1 MPLDD
6 HCRSW
11 IAQWDESD
19 QHRTG
24 TTGDK
29 HTSEWLFQEASRLG
43 ASAKIYEFPFIR
55 KKVRLAHLQTSDKRY
70 EGVPMFDGGT
80 TSESTDYWPL
90 SDTPAE
96 ESILVLDGS
105 RPSIPLDRARGMREL
120 NGIVVVSSLQVPG
133 IALINADSFEQPF
146 GPPVLQVPSEFR
158 SELLAAASSNED
170 AALTVVLEDQDT
182 TAANIEATIPGTR
195 SDLAPLVVMTPKSS
209 WYTST
214 AERIGG
220 IVCWLECIRH
230 FVEHPPLRDVIFTA
244 NTGHELG
251 HVGLSRFLSTNPHLV
266 TDAYLWV
273 HFGANFAATDSNVRL
288 QSSSEFHLLTMR
300 SMLEKHNITV
310 DSEARPGTRP
320 GGEARNI
327 FDGGGE
333 YVSILGSNQLFH
345 HPNDRFATNV
355 DLPRLVRIRSALVGC
370 VQRWAASV

>member
-11 IAQWDESD
+11 ITQWDSSD

-24 TTGDK
+24 TNGDR

-43 ASAKIYEFPFIR
+43 ARAKIYEFPFIR
-55 KKVRLAHLQTSDKRY
+55 KEVRLAFLQTSDKRY
-70 EGVPMFDGGT
+70 EGVPMFDGGA
-80 TSESTDYWPL
+80 TSESPDLWPL
-90 SDTPAE
+90 SGTPTE
-96 ESILVLDGS
+96 DSILVLDGS
-105 RPSIPLDRARGMREL
+105 RPGIPLDSARRMREL
-120 NGIVVVSSLQVPG
+120 RGIVVVSSLQIPG
-133 IALINADSFEQPF
+133 IALLNADSFERPF

-158 SELLAAASSNED
+158 SELLEAASTNES
-170 AALTVVLEDQDT
+170 ASFSVVFEVQNT
-182 TAANIEATIPGTR
+182 TAANVETTIPGTR

-251 HVGLSRFLSTNPHLV
+251 HVGLTRFLSTNPHLT

-273 HFGANFAATDSNVRL
+273 HFGANFAASGSNLRL
-288 QSSSEFHLLTMR
+288 QSSSEFHLRTMR
-300 SMLEKHNITV
+300 SVLEKHNITV
-310 DSEARPGTRP
+310 DSEAGPGTRP

-355 DLPRLVRIRSALVGC
+355 DLPRLIRIRSALVEC